1 MMLDCL
7 IVIGIKCA
15 GEYRPL
21 DFLMVA
27 PVPVPE
33 VYYTVSDKGRTLH
46 KVFGFRSFYAALSV
60 EVILEFVDVC
70 THGKILYSTV
80 GGNKSQLL
88 VTHVFEARHKIQL
101 HLALIELPISTA
113 ANTKQLKSAN
123 LLCCYHLPSTRA
135 SLRILDFAILKDR
148 STLLR
153 MDCFLK

>member
-1 MMLDCL
+1 MRLDCL

-15 GEYRPL
+15 GECRPL

-46 KVFGFRSFYAALSV
+46 KVLGFRSFYAALSV
-60 EVILEFVDVC
+60 EVILEFVNVC

-88 VTHVFEARHKIQL
+88 VTHVFEAWHM
-101 HLALIELPISTA
+101 
-113 ANTKQLKSAN
+113 N
-123 LLCCYHLPSTRA
+123 
-135 SLRILDFAILKDR
+135 
-148 STLLR
+148 
-153 MDCFLK
+153 